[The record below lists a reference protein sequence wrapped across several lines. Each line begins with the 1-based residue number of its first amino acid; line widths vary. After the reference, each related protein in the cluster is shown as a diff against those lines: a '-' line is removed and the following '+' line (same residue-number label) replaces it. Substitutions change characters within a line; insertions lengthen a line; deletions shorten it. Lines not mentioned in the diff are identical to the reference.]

1 VTSHVLLFDLD
12 GTLADPKLGIVRC
25 MRHALDGLARDCPSD
40 DVLATFIGPPL
51 RGTFST
57 LLESEDKQLIE
68 KAMSLYR
75 ERFADTGIYENQLYD
90 GVTDMLG
97 SLKHAASVLFV
108 ATSKPAVFAERI
120 VKHFGIDHHFAGVY
134 GSELDGR
141 FDSKTDL
148 LAHLLETEKIAPN
161 VAIMVGDR
169 AADILAAKAN
179 GIRSIDAL
187 WGYGSK
193 AELAEA
199 GADRL
204 CKAPK
209 ELPYCLS
216 QAI

>member
-1 VTSHVLLFDLD
+1 
-12 GTLADPKLGIVRC
+12 
-25 MRHALDGLARDCPSD
+25 MRYALDGLARDCPSD
-40 DVLATFIGPPL
+40 EVLATFIGPPL

-57 LLESEDKQLIE
+57 LLESEDKELIE

-75 ERFADTGIYENQLYD
+75 ERFAKTGIYENQLYE

-97 SLKHAASVLFV
+97 SLKHTASALFV

-134 GSELDGR
+134 GPELDGR

-148 LAHLLETEKIAPN
+148 LAHLLATERIPAEAT
-161 VAIMVGDR
+161 VMVGDR
-169 AADILAAKAN
+169 AADIVAAKAN
-179 GIRSIDAL
+179 GIRSIGVL

-199 GADRL
+199 GTDRICSL
-204 CKAPK
+204 PK